1 MLNPH
6 NHFLIG
12 PLGETP
18 DYQQLVTEIVQT
30 VQSAGLVAANYDRRQ
45 ELRSE
50 HFLDIDHFTRDG
62 NQVLS
67 ALIATDVAALL
78 SATERK

>member
-1 MLNPH
+1 M
-6 NHFLIG
+6 
-12 PLGETP
+12 
-18 DYQQLVTEIVQT
+18 TEIKQSVQA
-30 VQSAGLVAANYDRRQ
+30 AGLVVADYDRRP

-67 ALIATDVAALL
+67 AMIAEDVAKRFCALE
-78 SATERK
+78 AK